1 MRASKSELPVLV
13 EAGAAS
19 VRGADWGGMR
29 AAVVSVPAGTD
40 FGPLLKGLPDD
51 RCPCPHWGY
60 VMTGRLRIAYAD
72 REEILHA
79 GDVYYMP
86 SGHTG
91 VAEEDTEFLEIAP
104 RSSISSSSRTRV
116 GTSRRLSRPRYGL
129 VVPRGAEITRPGAA
143 TGTRAA
149 PGRLLTLRCRICRG
163 EYVWDYFAAQPPL
176 RTRRRTY

>member
-1 MRASKSELPVLV
+1 MRASRSELPVLV

-19 VRGADWGGMR
+19 VRG
-29 AAVVSVPAGTD
+29 AGTD

-72 REEILHA
+72 REEILRA

-91 VAEEDTEFLEIAP
+91 VAEEDTEFLEIVPPEQHQQFVENA
-104 RSSISSSSRTRV
+104 
-116 GTSRRLSRPRYGL
+116 RRNL
-129 VVPRGAEITRPGAA
+129 A
-143 TGTRAA
+143 
-149 PGRLLTLRCRICRG
+149 
-163 EYVWDYFAAQPPL
+163 AAQPA
-176 RTRRRTY
+176 